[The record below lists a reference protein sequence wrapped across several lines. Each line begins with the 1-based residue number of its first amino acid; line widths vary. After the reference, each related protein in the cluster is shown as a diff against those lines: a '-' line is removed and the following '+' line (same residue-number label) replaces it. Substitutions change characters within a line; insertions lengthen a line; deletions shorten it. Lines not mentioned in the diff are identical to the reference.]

1 MFLMTC
7 SRETTR
13 PKITNGSAK
22 PSQPKLLLLLLLLV
36 VVVLLILL
44 QPYERHCERRKK
56 QFLLVFSFFF
66 LVSCFSLFIFPHVRA
81 LPEQVWQRQYSQKIV
96 PFFNNF
102 YGVFLGG
109 TMGHLFF
116 QFFRPL
122 CAYFPSDVVQ
132 LYKKKPSALASLAQ
146 TLRVQSAKKFA

>member
-81 LPEQVWQRQYSQKIV
+81 LPKQVWQQQYSQKIV
-96 PFFNNF
+96 PFLTIFTACFWEGPWGICSFSFSAHYVHTFQVTLSNF
-102 YGVFLGG
+102 IKKNL
-109 TMGHLFF
+109 
-116 QFFRPL
+116 
-122 CAYFPSDVVQ
+122 Q
-132 LYKKKPSALASLAQ
+132 L
-146 TLRVQSAKKFA
+146 